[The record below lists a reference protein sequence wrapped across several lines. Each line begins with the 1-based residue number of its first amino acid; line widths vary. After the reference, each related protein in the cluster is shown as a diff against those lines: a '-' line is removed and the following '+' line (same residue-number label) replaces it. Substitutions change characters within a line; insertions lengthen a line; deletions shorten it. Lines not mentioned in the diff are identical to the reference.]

1 MRSFALGDR
10 YALVIIPFR
19 AFLHNLTRDDQLA
32 ALRSAHAHLRPGGEL
47 ALNVFHPSLEYMAAN
62 AGAYAGV
69 WRWRATR
76 TVDGG
81 GFVVYSETTR
91 YDTVKQRLE
100 AMIRTEEFGADGA
113 LQRTDMMHLELAYL
127 YPSDITALLAE
138 SGFRVAAHIRRFSR
152 PPVRTRRRR
161 ACGGSAKAVS
171 YHHTQFGWVT
181 LGTTVVVLLAV
192 AVGLWSSD
200 AATLLLVTTIIAMLG
215 LLFGWLTVDVDDRRL
230 LMTMG
235 IGLIRRNIPLSMVHA
250 FAPVSNRWY
259 YGWGVRI
266 TPYGML
272 YNVSGLRAVEV
283 LFENGRRV
291 RIGTDEPEAL
301 VRALSAAT
309 HKLGL
314 ASPDTFPRDTGWRN
328 RVRFFSGGIGAIAVV
343 CIAWM
348 FYVYSQPPS
357 IDISNLRFE
366 VGVGLH
372 SADMPLADIQSVTL
386 VDELP
391 RVLRRTNG
399 FSSHRVLRG
408 NFRLEQW
415 GTGKLFIDRNAPP
428 YLVLRSRDTFVAVNF
443 ADPSADAR
451 SVRQAQRSGSRSKAR
466 SRTPMRRVRYSVAAT
481 LDGFIA
487 DPDGGY
493 DWIIMDEAIDFAA
506 MFAEFDTFVMGR
518 KTWDV
523 SAADRSS

>member
-1 MRSFALGDR
+1 M
-10 YALVIIPFR
+10 
-19 AFLHNLTRDDQLA
+19 
-32 ALRSAHAHLRPGGEL
+32 
-47 ALNVFHPSLEYMAAN
+47 
-62 AGAYAGV
+62 
-69 WRWRATR
+69 
-76 TVDGG
+76 
-81 GFVVYSETTR
+81 
-91 YDTVKQRLE
+91 
-100 AMIRTEEFGADGA
+100 
-113 LQRTDMMHLELAYL
+113 
-127 YPSDITALLAE
+127 
-138 SGFRVAAHIRRFSR
+138 
-152 PPVRTRRRR
+152 
-161 ACGGSAKAVS
+161 S

-357 IDISNLRFE
+357 IDISNLRF
-366 VGVGLH
+366 G
-372 SADMPLADIQSVTL
+372 SA
-386 VDELP
+386 
-391 RVLRRTNG
+391 
-399 FSSHRVLRG
+399 
-408 NFRLEQW
+408 W
-415 GTGKLFIDRNAPP
+415 GYTAPICHWP
-428 YLVLRSRDTFVAVNF
+428 TSRA
-443 ADPSADAR
+443 
-451 SVRQAQRSGSRSKAR
+451 
-466 SRTPMRRVRYSVAAT
+466 
-481 LDGFIA
+481 
-487 DPDGGY
+487 
-493 DWIIMDEAIDFAA
+493 
-506 MFAEFDTFVMGR
+506 
-518 KTWDV
+518 
-523 SAADRSS
+523 